1 MYEFERSTSF
11 LSVNSANVDAMK
23 YSRWLSGLVT
33 KKSLLVS
40 FPGITLLTV
49 FWLPLPSFIL
59 LTHYYD
65 LILRRIMVLLS
76 KKIFL
81 PAILLLGILCP
92 IFTDAQLSFTAT
104 VFPRTIGKNE
114 TAELKLMVENARQ
127 VEEITPPSFRDF
139 IVVGGPN
146 QESGME
152 SINGVTRQYIG
163 ITYILKPRGKGKF
176 TFEPAIA
183 KADGKTIKSN
193 RVSLSVT
200 NENQSANNAPQRGF
214 FEPALRSTDRDYV
227 LKKGENI
234 ADKIDKNIF
243 IKVDADKTTCYVGQ
257 PIVVTYKLYTRLKSE
272 SSIIKN
278 PSFNG
283 FSVIDLMPPGNT
295 YYAIEK
301 IDGKEFN
308 VYTLRKTQLYALQ
321 AGPVELESAEV
332 ENNIHFIK
340 EEYLSR
346 QMNGFDDLFRDFTQT
361 NIPPEGMHDEKV
373 TLRSKPVFITVKPLP
388 EQHNS
393 PGAFKGAVG
402 NFNLTAAIEKTN
414 FTTDDAG
421 KLNIAISG
429 EGNMTMVIAPDV
441 KWPEGIE
448 SFDPK
453 ATEQLN
459 KYSVPVSGTKV
470 FEYAF
475 TVAKPGS
482 YTLPPVNFCYF
493 DPGKNIYITDSTK
506 PIKINITKGSKRQN
520 IVADTNKNNGANAF
534 FNILF
539 ANRWLIIL
547 PIAIF
552 IITGLFLWLK
562 KENKTERKR
571 EKKTILTNENLIV
584 EPVEVVN
591 YKPLILSEE
600 KLVEQDHQQFFETL
614 NKEFRQFLADKLG
627 VPVETIN
634 RKIIAE
640 EADKKGIPVYTCMQI
655 QGLLDDIE
663 LQLYTPFSNPEK
675 MQEIYNTADQIVHA
689 LNAAKS

>member
-1 MYEFERSTSF
+1 
-11 LSVNSANVDAMK
+11 
-23 YSRWLSGLVT
+23 
-33 KKSLLVS
+33 
-40 FPGITLLTV
+40 
-49 FWLPLPSFIL
+49 
-59 LTHYYD
+59 
-65 LILRRIMVLLS
+65 MVLFS

-81 PAILLLGILCP
+81 LAIIMLGILCP
-92 IFTDAQLSFTAT
+92 NFTNAQLSFKVT
-104 VFPRTIGKNE
+104 VSPGTIGKNE
-114 TAELKLMVENARQ
+114 TVELKLMVDNARQ
-127 VEEITPPSFRDF
+127 VEEITPPSFKDF
-139 IVVGGPN
+139 IIVGGPN

-163 ITYILKPRGKGKF
+163 LTYILKPKGKGKF

-183 KADGKTIKSN
+183 KADGKTVKSN
-193 RVSLSVT
+193 RVSLTVT
-200 NENQSANNAPQRGF
+200 NENQSANNSNNAPQGGF
-214 FEPALRSTDRDYV
+214 LEPAFRSADRDYV

-234 ADKIDKNIF
+234 LDKIDKNIF

-295 YYAIEK
+295 YYSTEK
-301 IDGKEFN
+301 INGREFN

-321 AGPVELESAEV
+321 SGSIELESAEV

-361 NIPPEGMHDEKV
+361 NVPPEGMHDEKV

-388 EQHNS
+388 ERENS
-393 PGAFKGAVG
+393 SGAFKGAVG
-402 NFNLTAAIEKTN
+402 KFNLQSAIEKTN

-421 KLNIAISG
+421 KLSVVITG

-441 KWPEGIE
+441 KWPSGIE

-453 ATEQLN
+453 ANEQLN

-482 YTLPPVNFCYF
+482 YTLPPIKFCYF
-493 DPGKNIYITDSTK
+493 DPAQNSYVTDSTK
-506 PIKINITKGSKRQN
+506 PVSIKITQGSKKQE
-520 IVADTNKNNGANAF
+520 IVTDPNKTNSGANAF

-539 ANRWLIIL
+539 TNRWLIIL
-547 PIAIF
+547 PLVIF
-552 IITGLFLWLK
+552 MITGIFLWLK
-562 KENKTERKR
+562 KDKKKDILT
-571 EKKTILTNENLIV
+571 EKKKMAASENLLF
-584 EPVEVVN
+584 EPVAVIN
-591 YKPLILSEE
+591 FKPLLLTEE
-600 KLVEQDHQQFFETL
+600 KLIQQDHRQFFETL

-627 VPVETIN
+627 VHVETIN

-640 EADKKGIPVYTCMQI
+640 EADKKGVPIYICMQI
-655 QGLLDDIE
+655 QTLLDDIE

-675 MQEIYNTADQIVHA
+675 MQEFYNTADEIVHS
-689 LNAAKS
+689 LNATRR

>member
-1 MYEFERSTSF
+1 
-11 LSVNSANVDAMK
+11 
-23 YSRWLSGLVT
+23 
-33 KKSLLVS
+33 
-40 FPGITLLTV
+40 
-49 FWLPLPSFIL
+49 
-59 LTHYYD
+59 
-65 LILRRIMVLLS
+65 MVLLS

-81 PAILLLGILCP
+81 SAIILLGVLCP
-92 IFTDAQLSFTAT
+92 GFIHAQLSFTAT
-104 VFPRTIGKNE
+104 ISPGTIGKNE

-127 VEEITPPSFRDF
+127 VEEITPPSFKNF

-152 SINGVTRQYIG
+152 SINGTTRQYIG
-163 ITYILKPRGKGKF
+163 LTYILKPKGKGKF

-193 RVSLSVT
+193 RVSLIVT
-200 NENQSANNAPQRGF
+200 NENQSVNNSNNTPQGGF
-214 FEPALRSTDRDYV
+214 LEPAFRSGDRDYV

-234 ADKIDKNIF
+234 SDKIDKNIF
-243 IKVDADKTTCYVGQ
+243 IKVDADKTACYVGQ

-301 IDGKEFN
+301 INGKEFN

-321 AGPVELESAEV
+321 SGTVELESAEV

-340 EEYLSR
+340 EEYLNR
-346 QMNGFDDLFRDFTQT
+346 QMNGFGDLFRDFTQT
-361 NIPPEGMHDEKV
+361 NIPPEGMHDERV
-373 TLRSKPVFITVKPLP
+373 TLRSKPVFIQVKPLP
-388 EQHNS
+388 ERENKS
-393 PGAFKGAVG
+393 GAFKGAVG
-402 NFNLTAAIEKTN
+402 KFNLKTGIEKTN

-421 KLNIAISG
+421 KLSVVITG

-453 ATEQLN
+453 ANEQLN

-482 YTLPPVNFCYF
+482 YTLPPIKFCYF
-493 DPGKNIYITDSTK
+493 DPAQNSYVIDSTK
-506 PIKINITKGSKRQN
+506 PISIKIMQGSKKQE
-520 IVADTNKNNGANAF
+520 IVTDTNKTNSGANAF

-539 ANRWLIIL
+539 TNRWLIIL
-547 PIAIF
+547 PLVIF
-552 IITGLFLWLK
+552 MITGIFLWLK
-562 KENKTERKR
+562 KDKKKNILT
-571 EKKTILTNENLIV
+571 EKKQISTSDNLIV
-584 EPVEVVN
+584 EQVPVVN
-591 YKPLILSEE
+591 FKPLLLSEE
-600 KLVEQDHQQFFETL
+600 QLVQQNHRQFFETL
-614 NKEFRQFLADKLG
+614 NKEFRLFLSEKFG
-627 VPVETIN
+627 VPVAIIN

-640 EADKKGIPVYTCMQI
+640 EADKKGIPIYTCMQI

-675 MQEIYNTADQIVHA
+675 MQEFYNTADEIVHA
-689 LNAAKS
+689 LNATKL